1 MENNKC
7 CPNGDCE
14 KCKGSKMEMC
24 CDYKCCGGKCHILKI
39 LISILI
45 LAAVFYLGTMVGSD
59 RDSFRKDGEKQK
71 GTLNSGAGSVTVKV
85 LSPTTTPP
93 VTQ

>member
-1 MENNKC
+1 MEENKC
-7 CPNGDCE
+7 CLNGDCE
-14 KCKGSKMEMC
+14 KCKGSKIEMC
-24 CDYKCCGGKCHILKI
+24 CGYKCCRGKCHILKI

-59 RDSFRKDGEKQK
+59 RNGFKTGDIKR
-71 GTLNSGAGSVTVKV
+71 TLNSGAGSVTVKV
-85 LSPTTTPP
+85 LPPTTTPP